1 MKNILNQKPTIL
13 FLVLAVFFLTN
24 AIIAEFIGVKIFA
37 LETTLGIQPL
47 NWNLFGET
55 GTLNLSA
62 GVLLWPVVFVMTDI
76 INEYYGVRG
85 VRFLSIMGAVLIAY
99 GFLMVYWAIQLNPT
113 DFWVPSMSEKGVPD
127 LQKAFSVI
135 FGQGNWIIVGS
146 LIAFLLGQLVDAFV
160 FRRIRRLTSD
170 KRVWLRA
177 TVSTLFSQ
185 FIDSFVVLYIA
196 FVLGPQQWGWTLFLA
211 VGTVNYS
218 YKALM
223 AVVMLPFIYLGHY
236 LIDWY
241 LGKELAE
248 KMRAA
253 ARRASSPD
261 A

>member
-13 FLVLAVFFLTN
+13 FIVLAGFFLTN

-37 LETTLGIQPL
+37 LEPTLGYKPM

-76 INEYYGVRG
+76 INEYYGLKG

-99 GFLMVYWAIQLNPT
+99 GFIMVYWSIQL
-113 DFWVPSMSEKGVPD
+113 DAAAFWVPSMSEQGVPD

-146 LIAFLLGQLVDAFV
+146 LIAFLVGQLVDAFV
-160 FRRIRRLTSD
+160 FKRIRNMTNG

-196 FVLGPQQWGWTLFLA
+196 FVLGPQQWDLSLFFA

-223 AVVMLPFIYLGHY
+223 AIVMLPFIYLGHY
-236 LIDWY
+236 LIDGY
-241 LGKELAE
+241 LGKETAE
-248 KMRAA
+248 QMRAV
-253 ARRASSPD
+253 ARGK
-261 A
+261 